1 MFLIVTV
8 MILLLSKC
16 FTVYY
21 KTEPKDKTKVSTA
34 IPVRLLYYSNHL
46 SVLLYIMVIFTQG
59 RPSQN
64 ISCHYYNEYFKRYS
78 SNCRDDGCGGFTA
91 YDGKEIKINSF
102 KG

>member
-1 MFLIVTV
+1 MFLIVIV

-59 RPSQN
+59 RRRQN

-78 SNCRDDGCGGFTA
+78 SNGRDDGCDGFTS
-91 YDGKEIKINSF
+91 YDAKEN
-102 KG
+102 